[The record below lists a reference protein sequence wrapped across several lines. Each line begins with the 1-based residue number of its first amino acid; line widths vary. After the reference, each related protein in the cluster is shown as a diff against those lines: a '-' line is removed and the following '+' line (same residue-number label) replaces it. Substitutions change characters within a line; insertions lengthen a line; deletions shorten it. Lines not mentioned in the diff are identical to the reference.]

1 MRPFTTSHSRR
12 PPRPPGNLSENAS
25 APRPVRPRQPPLTAP
40 TIYTNTWVEFRPRRT
55 PVLFNSVIS
64 KVFGTSNDRAVK
76 RILPIVEQI
85 NALESS
91 IQTLSDDQLREKT
104 VEFRQ
109 RIAAAVEG
117 IEDPDERYAAEKAA
131 LDAVLPEAFAVVREA
146 GKRTVQMRHFDVQMI
161 GGIVLHSGKIA
172 EMKTG
177 EGKTLVATLPCYLNA
192 LAGRGVH
199 VVTVNDYL
207 AKRDAEWM
215 GKIYGFLG
223 LSVGVIVHD
232 LSDEQRREAYASDI
246 TYGTNNEF
254 GFDYLRDNMKF
265 EISDQVQRGHYYCI
279 VDEVDSIL
287 IDEARTPLI
296 ISGPTDQTTDKYAR
310 VNLII
315 PELEQGELIETLETK
330 TWTGDFV
337 IDEKA
342 RAITV
347 TDEGWEK
354 IEKLLGI
361 GNIADPENWDLK
373 HHVEVAIKAHSLYK
387 RDVEYVVKDGE
398 VIIVDEFTGRLMP
411 GRRWSDGLH
420 QAVEAKEGVAI
431 RKEDQ
436 TLATITFQN
445 YFRMYKKL
453 SGMTGTAETEAAEF
467 DNIYKLDIVVTPTNR
482 QMQRIENADV
492 VFRTAKE
499 KYFAVADEIA
509 RLHEVRQPV
518 LVGTTSIEKSELL
531 SEILKRK
538 GVRHVV
544 LNAKFHEKEAEIVA
558 QAGRLGMVT
567 IATNMA
573 GRGTDILLG
582 GNSEFMARQDL
593 VKKSQAR
600 AVSAAEGAISPVAAP
615 GMVRFYY
622 SGQEFETTQE
632 AWDAATHAHDAQ
644 TKSEHDAVVAA
655 GGLHILGTERHES
668 RRVDN
673 QLRGRAGRQGD
684 PGASRFYLSL
694 EDDLMR
700 IFAREWVSTLLQRL
714 GMEEG
719 VPIESKMISKRIE
732 AAQKAVETQNFE
744 SRKHVLEYDDVM
756 NKQRE
761 AVYGLRRQLMEGV
774 DQKQL
779 ITDDYV
785 STILSNIIDEN
796 APEKAHPDEWK
807 TDALFSQ
814 LYDVFGAHFENEIDT
829 TALNRHELG
838 ESIFEKLRARYD
850 IKEQILGAPAMRYHE
865 RIVMLSVLDGLWK
878 DHLLAMDHLKE
889 GIGLRGYAQQDPLVA
904 YKKESFEMFEA
915 MMMRFQEDTA
925 RHLFRMQIIGPD
937 GQPIETPEQLAAA
950 QAAQIPQPV
959 AQQAGL
965 PSSTLAAGAT
975 TPPPQGKPASSRA
988 PSTTIDSLEREF
1000 QRKKQRE
1007 LELARAASSAASS
1020 DNGASSPRRA
1030 GEKVGRNDKCPCGS
1044 GKKFKN
1050 CHGADA

>member
-1 MRPFTTSHSRR
+1 ML
-12 PPRPPGNLSENAS
+12 NKLLA
-25 APRPVRPRQPPLTAP
+25 
-40 TIYTNTWVEFRPRRT
+40 
-55 PVLFNSVIS
+55 
-64 KVFGTSNDRAVK
+64 KVFGTSNERVVK
-76 RILPIVEQI
+76 RLLPAVEQI
-85 NALESS
+85 NALEPS
-91 IQTLSDDQLREKT
+91 IKALTDEELRAKT
-104 VEFRQ
+104 AEFRK
-109 RIAAAVEG
+109 RVADSV
-117 IEDPDERYAAEKAA
+117 AAEKIDSTDPDAADAIRAAEKKA
-131 LDAVLPEAFAVVREA
+131 LDEILPEAFAVVREA
-146 GKRTVQMRHFDVQMI
+146 GVRAVGMRHFDVQMI
-161 GGIVLHSGKIA
+161 GGIVLHSGKIS

-192 LAGRGVH
+192 LAGHGVH

-232 LSDEQRREAYASDI
+232 LSDEQRREAYGSDI

-265 EISDQVQRGHYYCI
+265 DLEDMVQRGHYFCI

-315 PELEQGELIETLETK
+315 PELELGELIETLETK
-330 TWTGDFV
+330 TWSGDFV
-337 IDEKA
+337 VDEKA

-373 HHVEVAIKAHSLYK
+373 HHVEVAIKAHHLYK
-387 RDVEYVVKDGE
+387 RDVEYVVKEGE

-467 DNIYKLDIVVTPTNR
+467 DKIYKLEIVVIPTNR
-482 QMQRIENADV
+482 KMLRIENSDV
-492 VFRTAKE
+492 VYRTAKE
-499 KYFAVADEIA
+499 KYFAVADEIT
-509 RLHEVRQPV
+509 RLHEVKQPV

-593 VKKSQAR
+593 VKKSGAR
-600 AVSAAEGAISPVAAP
+600 AVSAAEGAISPNAGP

-622 SGQEFETTQE
+622 ASQEFETTKA
-632 AWDAATHAHDAQ
+632 AWDDAIASHLATAEKEHA
-644 TKSEHDAVVAA
+644 AVVAA

-684 PGASRFYLSL
+684 PGSSRFFLSL

-719 VPIESKMISKRIE
+719 VPIESPMISNRIQ
-732 AAQKAVETQNFE
+732 AAQKAVEAQNFE

-779 ITDDYV
+779 ITEDYV
-785 STILSNIIDEN
+785 STILSSILEEN
-796 APEKAHPDEWK
+796 APEKSHPDQWK
-807 TDALFSQ
+807 MDAIYSQ
-814 LYDVFGAHFENEIDT
+814 VYDVFGEKLSEGPNKIDAT
-829 TALNRHELG
+829 QLNRHELG
-838 ESIFEKLRARYD
+838 ETIFERIRARYD
-850 IKEQILGAPAMRYHE
+850 VKENILGAPAMRYHE

-904 YKKESFEMFEA
+904 YKKESFEMFEQ
-915 MMMRFQEDTA
+915 MMMQFQQDTA

-937 GQPIETPEQLAAA
+937 GQPIETAEQMPQQGPPE
-950 QAAQIPQPV
+950 
-959 AQQAGL
+959 
-965 PSSTLAAGAT
+965 AGALT
-975 TPPPQGKPASSRA
+975 SGSSPQQQRLPMPGQEGEGQAHAPVPIHNRA
-988 PSTTIDSLEREF
+988 ASTTIDELEKEF
-1000 QRKKQRE
+1000 QRKKKRE
-1007 LELARAASSAASS
+1007 LEQARHAGAGESS
-1020 DNGASSPRRA
+1020 NGSGPRVT
-1030 GEKVGRNDKCPCGS
+1030 GEKVGRNDPCPCGS
-1044 GKKFKN
+1044 GKKYKK
-1050 CHGADA
+1050 CHGAQA